1 MREKIS
7 RPQGVELTSGGAAAR
22 NRGVLDEVIDHFV
35 ELHDDIRN
43 DSMAVRAVPYLTV
56 GDHSER
62 QCRPLAN
69 RSSDDQRST
78 T

>member
-1 MREKIS
+1 MRGKIS
-7 RPQGVELTSGGAAAR
+7 RPQGVELSSGGAAAR
-22 NRGVLDEVIDHFV
+22 NRGMLDEVIDHFV

-43 DSMAVRAVPYLTV
+43 SMAVGAVPYLTV
-56 GDHSER
+56 ADHSER
-62 QCRPLAN
+62 QCRQLAN